1 MLPEKNTFTLSLAF
15 CAFLF
20 LVRNRHMA
28 DGQTDERAK
37 RVMRPRERLHNN
49 LPLGSSVVVTP
60 WYHCTTMTMN
70 AITRSSDA
78 D

>member
-1 MLPEKNTFTLSLAF
+1 
-15 CAFLF
+15 
-20 LVRNRHMA
+20 MA